1 MYWIIYYSPTADPAK
16 IKKKTESNNNSDSS
30 ESDDEQGGE
39 IVVQAQIHSEP
50 IDSDTEIDDNS
61 AQPYGLE
68 RLGVSVVKG
77 EDEITVKQSIPVNRN
92 FSKVNQSQIDAWKAY
107 GDKMRSRLDA
117 VSEDWDTIQECES
130 VPAHSEFTMK
140 MEIEDAGT
148 FEEAVGGVGCA
159 VDGLPGLPMDELLTE
174 QRHRILPEF
183 LSQNSVVAVEAPLEI
198 RIRESSVDMFDASG
212 EQSGEQS
219 EQQCEEQSDDY

>member
-16 IKKKTESNNNSDSS
+16 IKKKTESNNNSDCKN
-30 ESDDEQGGE
+30 EQGGE
-39 IVVQAQIHSEP
+39 IVVQAQIHSAP
-50 IDSDTEIDDNS
+50 IDSDTEIDDKS
-61 AQPYGLE
+61 AQPYGMQ

-77 EDEITVKQSIPVNRN
+77 KDKITVKQSIPVNSN

-117 VSEDWDTIQECES
+117 VSEDWDTIHECES
-130 VPAHSEFTMK
+130 VPAHSEFTIK

-148 FEEAVGGVGCA
+148 FEEAVGGVVCA
-159 VDGLPGLPMDELLTE
+159 VDGLPGLPMDVLLTE

-183 LSQNSVVAVEAPLEI
+183 LSQNSVVAVEAPLEF
-198 RIRESSVDMFDASG
+198 RKRELSADMFDASG

-219 EQQCEEQSDDY
+219 EQQSEEQSGDY